1 MEREL
6 PVGLP
11 ISRDGQNRAMTET
24 YYAGRSA
31 RDLDRREAQI
41 ARAREREHQRSAE
54 DPATGRTPE
63 AEAACGLTFNEL
75 WLRVGGD
82 RGSLWAVL
90 RNEIRLGRIDYH
102 STTKRYVLNGGLD
115 PAVRKALF
123 WIGLADDRR

>member
-1 MEREL
+1 
-6 PVGLP
+6 
-11 ISRDGQNRAMTET
+11 MTET

-31 RDLDRREAQI
+31 GDPDWREAPI
-41 ARAREREHQRSAE
+41 ARSMEGERQRRAE
-54 DPATGRTPE
+54 DTATGGTREPE
-63 AEAACGLTFNEL
+63 AASGLTFSEL

-90 RNEIRLGRIDYH
+90 RNEVRRGSIDYH

-123 WIGLADDRR
+123 RFR